1 VASRGV
7 RRTLIGFAGTCA
19 ALIAATFLLSVSTA
33 GHWRAFDEWMV
44 RAFRTAGDLATPVGS
59 RAVQIAVRD
68 ATALGGT
75 MPLIVLIS
83 IVAIYLFLKQHTR
96 TALAVVGSTLLGVIA
111 SQILKAVVDRGRPD
125 IVPQLVPEVSGSFPS
140 GHAMMSAIVY
150 LTLGTML
157 ARLEPDKIVRRYIL
171 GVAIGLTMT
180 VGLSRVYL
188 GVHWPSDVL
197 GGWALGALWVVA
209 VSQILD
215 WAVRR
220 TGGA

>member
-1 VASRGV
+1 MAASF
-7 RRTLIGFAGTCA
+7 LASL
-19 ALIAATFLLSVSTA
+19 ALT

-44 RAFRTAGDLATPVGS
+44 RAFRIAGDLATPVGS
-59 RAVQIAVRD
+59 RSVQIAVRD

-75 MPLIVLIS
+75 MPLIALITV
-83 IVAIYLFLKQHTR
+83 VAIYLFLKQHTR

-111 SQILKAVVDRGRPD
+111 SQILKAVIDRGRPD
-125 IVPQLVPEVSGSFPS
+125 IVPQLVPEISGSFPS

-157 ARLEPDKIVRRYIL
+157 ARLEQEKVVRRFIL
-171 GVAIGLTMT
+171 GVAIALTVT

-215 WAVRR
+215 WAVKR

>member
-1 VASRGV
+1 MASRGV
-7 RRTLIGFAGTCA
+7 RHTLIVFAGTCA
-19 ALIAATFLLSVSTA
+19 SLLAASFLLSLMVA

-59 RAVQIAVRD
+59 RAIQIAVRD

-75 MPLIVLIS
+75 LPLIVLIAV
-83 IVAIYLFLKQHTR
+83 VAIFLFLKQHTR
-96 TALAVVGSTLLGVIA
+96 TAIAVVGSTLLGVLV
-111 SQILKAVVDRGRPD
+111 SQVLKAVIDRGRPD

-157 ARLEPDKIVRRYIL
+157 ARLEPEKSVRRFIL
-171 GVAIGLTMT
+171 GTAIALTVT

-188 GVHWPSDVL
+188 GVHWPSDVM

-215 WAVRR
+215 WAVKR

>member
-1 VASRGV
+1 MASRGV
-7 RRTLIGFAGTCA
+7 RHTLVVFAAACA
-19 ALIAATFLLSVSTA
+19 SLLATNFLLSLVLA

-44 RAFRTAGDLATPVGS
+44 RAFRTGGDFAAPIGS
-59 RAVQIAVRD
+59 RAIQIAVRD

-75 MPLIVLIS
+75 LPLIVLIS
-83 IVAIYLFLKQHTR
+83 VVALYLYLKQHTR
-96 TALAVVGSTLLGVIA
+96 TALAVVASTLLGVIV
-111 SQILKAVVDRGRPD
+111 SQILKAVIDRGRPE

-157 ARLEPDKIVRRYIL
+157 ARLEPEKVVRRYIV
-171 GVAIGLTMT
+171 GVAMVLTIT

-215 WAVRR
+215 WAVKR

>member
-1 VASRGV
+1 M
-7 RRTLIGFAGTCA
+7 
-19 ALIAATFLLSVSTA
+19 AATFLLSLTLA

-75 MPLIVLIS
+75 MPLIVLIAV
-83 IVAIYLFLKQHTR
+83 VAIYLLLKQHTR
-96 TALAVVGSTLLGVIA
+96 TAIAVVASTLLGVIA
-111 SQILKAVVDRGRPD
+111 SQILKAVIDRGRPD

-157 ARLEPDKIVRRYIL
+157 ARLEPEKTVRRFIL
-171 GVAIGLTMT
+171 GVAMALTVT
-180 VGLSRVYL
+180 IGLSRVYL

-197 GGWALGALWVVA
+197 GGWALGALWVLA
-209 VSQILD
+209 VSHILD
-215 WAVRR
+215 WAVKR

>member
-1 VASRGV
+1 M
-7 RRTLIGFAGTCA
+7 
-19 ALIAATFLLSVSTA
+19 AATFLLSLTLA

-75 MPLIVLIS
+75 MPLIVLIAV
-83 IVAIYLFLKQHTR
+83 VAIYLLLKQHTR
-96 TALAVVGSTLLGVIA
+96 TAIAVVASTLLGVIA
-111 SQILKAVVDRGRPD
+111 SQILKAVIDRGRPD

-157 ARLEPDKIVRRYIL
+157 ARLEPEKTVRRFIL
-171 GVAIGLTMT
+171 GVAMALTVT
-180 VGLSRVYL
+180 IGLSRVYI

-197 GGWALGALWVVA
+197 GGWALGALWVLA
-209 VSQILD
+209 VSHILD
-215 WAVRR
+215 WAVKR